1 MFGVVGLRAAAR
13 ILAVGWV
20 FGFAFGLISGPV
32 GPELT
37 QAYAQDYPNRPV
49 KIIVPTPPGGPV
61 DVVGRLTANYL
72 QTALGQAFVV
82 ENRSGAGNTIGS
94 KDAAA
99 ATPDGY
105 TLLYSAASGLIIAPL
120 LHPDAGYDP
129 LTSFDP
135 ITLVGESPS
144 ILVVN
149 PAVPA
154 KTVQELV
161 AYAKANPG
169 KVNFSSGGIGVL
181 PHLIGELFK
190 SRAGID
196 IVHVPYKGGGP
207 SITDLLAGNVQMTF
221 ENSSVL
227 LPLIQ
232 SGALRALAVT
242 TQKRIPQLPD
252 VPTMIESGFPN
263 FVTVA
268 WTGLLAPAHTPEPI
282 IKKLNATISQGLK
295 TPEFAGALA
304 KISVD
309 PRGGTPEDFAQTM
322 KAELARWTPLVKSLG
337 LVENH

>member
-1 MFGVVGLRAAAR
+1 MMFGARAARAIR
-13 ILAVGWV
+13 IVILGSI
-20 FGFAFGLISGPV
+20 FGLAFGAALAS
-32 GPELT
+32 
-37 QAYAQDYPNRPV
+37 AQDYPSRPV
-49 KIIVPTPPGGPV
+49 KMIVPTPPGGPV
-61 DVVGRLTANYL
+61 DVVGRITANYL
-72 QTALGQAFVV
+72 QTALGQPFVV

-120 LHPDAGYDP
+120 LHPDVGYDP

-135 ITLVGESPS
+135 IALVGQSPS

-154 KTVQELV
+154 KAVQELV

-190 SRAGID
+190 ARAGID

-242 TQKRIPQLPD
+242 TLKRIPQLPG

-268 WTGLLAPAHTPEPI
+268 WTGLLAPAHTPQPI
-282 IKKLNATISQGLK
+282 ISKLNATINQGLK
-295 TPEFAGALA
+295 TPELAGALA
-304 KISVD
+304 KVSVD
-309 PRGGTPEDFAQTM
+309 PLGGTPAEFTQTM
-322 KAELARWTPLVKSLG
+322 QAELARWAPLVKSLG
-337 LVENH
+337 LAGK